1 MNIAAHKKT
10 LSPISLG
17 FTLIRTLRGKN
28 LISVHK
34 GFTLIELLV
43 VVSIIGI
50 LATLVTANLNAARSR
65 SRDAV
70 RKADMKNLQ
79 TALRLY
85 YNDNGSYPSSVP
97 WGLEWSTANATYMK
111 SVPDDPLPDQ
121 TYSYVLNAIDD
132 SFTLSAC
139 LENKS
144 DSVCKSVTV
153 SGWTCESGCVHQ
165 VIP

>member
-1 MNIAAHKKT
+1 MNITAHKKT
-10 LSPISLG
+10 IFSTGL
-17 FTLIRTLRGKN
+17 
-28 LISVHK
+28 

-85 YNDNGSYPSSVP
+85 YNDSGSYPSSVP
-97 WGLEWSTANATYMK
+97 WGLEWSTSTATYMK

-121 TYSYVLNAIDD
+121 TYSYVLDAAND
-132 SFTLSAC
+132 SFTLSTC

-144 DSVCKSVTV
+144 DALCKSVTV
-153 SGWTCESGCVHQ
+153 SGWTCQSGCVHQ
-165 VIP
+165 VVP